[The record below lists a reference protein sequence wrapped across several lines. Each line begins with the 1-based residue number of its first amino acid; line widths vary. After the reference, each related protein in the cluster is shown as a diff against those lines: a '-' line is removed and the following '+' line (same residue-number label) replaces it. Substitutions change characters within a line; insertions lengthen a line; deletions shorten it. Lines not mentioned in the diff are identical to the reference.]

1 MTGFDRM
8 LSVFAGVA
16 GVILL
21 ANMVELDWQLV
32 LMALRDATYGRWA
45 PEFSVEMVPHKFQI
59 RWGT

>member
-45 PEFSVEMVPHKFQI
+45 PEFNVDLDLNKFMI